1 MVMRRRD
8 ASVFGTALAVGA
20 LVLTGMVTAAPSRAD
35 TESYLNKLHNAGI
48 NLPRGDNEMK
58 EWGWEVCALL
68 ASGVKPDKVRDQAV
82 YNSGSRPQYGMTVEQ
97 ANDFVE
103 FAATDLCPFPDGR
116 YTSGGR
122 EQP

>member
-1 MVMRRRD
+1 MVARKWE
-8 ASVFGTALAVGA
+8 ASVLGTALAVG
-20 LVLTGMVTAAPSRAD
+20 VLAVTAMVTAAPSRAD
-35 TESYLNKLHNAGI
+35 TDSYLNKLHNAGV

-58 EWGWEVCALL
+58 EWGWEICALL

-122 EQP
+122 ELP

>member
-1 MVMRRRD
+1 MVMRRLD